1 MKGLVQFIKD
11 WMLPLAIT
19 LGISLYLI
27 YHFIPALKP
36 LGPAGSVIVNK
47 GQQISITIMLFL
59 QFIKVSPS
67 EMKTHRW
74 HIWLLLFQALSFV
87 GFAMVAMVVKNVDMR
102 ILLETAMLCLICPT
116 AAAAGVIID
125 KLGGSLAENMAYVA
139 MANAMATF
147 LIPAI
152 VPLVHPTDFGFWE
165 SVLLIA
171 RRIFPMLLMP
181 CLLAW
186 LIRYTVP
193 ALQRFLARFTGWAF
207 YIWGISLTFSM
218 TLATRALVYCNLSW
232 VTVVLIG
239 IVTVVCCLLQF
250 AIGHRIGK
258 RFGKVREITAG
269 QSLGQKNTGFII
281 WLGYNFLTPVTA
293 IAGGLYAI
301 AHNLVNSEE
310 LYKKRH
316 GTL

>member
-1 MKGLVQFIKD
+1 MKGFVQFIKD
-11 WMLPLAIT
+11 WMLPIAIT

-27 YHFIPALKP
+27 YHFIPELKP
-36 LGPAGSVIVNK
+36 IGPAGDMIANK
-47 GQQISITIMLFL
+47 GQQISIFIMLFL

-67 EMKTHRW
+67 DMKTHRW
-74 HIWLLLFQALSFV
+74 HVYLLVFQALTFIAL
-87 GFAMVAMVVKNVDMR
+87 GMAAMAVKDADLR
-102 ILLETAMLCLICPT
+102 ILLEAAMLCFICPT

-152 VPLVHPTDFGFWE
+152 VPLVHPTDFGFWD
-165 SVLLIA
+165 SVALIA
-171 RRIFPMLLMP
+171 KRIFPMLLLP

-186 LIRYTVP
+186 IIRYTVP
-193 ALQRFLARFTGWAF
+193 ELQRFFARFTGMAF
-207 YIWGISLTFSM
+207 YIWGVSLTLSM
-218 TLATRALVYCNLSW
+218 VLATRALVHCGLSW
-232 VTVVLIG
+232 VTVVLVG
-239 IVTVVCCLLQF
+239 VVAVICCLLQF
-250 AIGHRIGK
+250 AIGHRIGR